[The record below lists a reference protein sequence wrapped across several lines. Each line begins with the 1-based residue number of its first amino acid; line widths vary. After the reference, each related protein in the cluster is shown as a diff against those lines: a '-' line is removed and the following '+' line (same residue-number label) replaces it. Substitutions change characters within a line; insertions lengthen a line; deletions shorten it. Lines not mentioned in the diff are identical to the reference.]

1 MDRHALL
8 EQGPHRTGYRLSTL
22 RQTFEAIQTGERPWI
37 AIGSFLDDWRRAA
50 AAQRPLLLADPIE
63 ISVGDPL
70 RRWAAL
76 LAAIA
81 EWLCHSAT
89 PQLASPSWTLD
100 PALTLPQ
107 PWFLVDGVSMR
118 GWQIAQSPAPF
129 RARNIFTDDGVVARA

>member
-8 EQGPHRTGYRLSTL
+8 EQGSHGTGYRLSTVH
-22 RQTFEAIQTGERPWI
+22 QTFEAIQTGESPWI
-37 AIGSFLDDWRRAA
+37 AIGNFLDDWRRAV
-50 AAQRPLLLADPIE
+50 AAQRPLLIADPIQ
-63 ISVGDPL
+63 ISAGNPL

-76 LAAIA
+76 LAAIT

-129 RARNIFTDDGVVARA
+129 RARNIFTDDGVIARA